1 MIYPIVLRRLTPK
14 IGFDWAVRVL
24 GFLTLFLAIVS
35 ILALRNKNDPK
46 KMRRIVPPGILQDW
60 PFILYTGGLF
70 LILVALYIPANYV
83 SSYSLTKH
91 ITSAEIAFYL
101 VPILQAANIGGRLL
115 AFFADQIG
123 PVNLTI
129 PALLVAAVLAF
140 SWISIHNEWG
150 IIAFAVL
157 YGVCFGTIQG
167 LGPGCVASLT
177 SNGTTLGSR
186 MVCVTLEKTVNL
198 ADYKRVGLL
207 VWHRLL
213 RYTDRDTSCWIDFGQ
228 Q

>member
-14 IGFDWAVRVL
+14 IGFQWAVRVL
-24 GFLTLFLAIVS
+24 GFLTLFLALVS
-35 ILALRNKNDPK
+35 ILALRNKNEPK
-46 KMRRIVPPGILQDW
+46 KMRRIVPPGLLHDW

-83 SSYSLTKH
+83 SSYSLTHH
-91 ITSAEIAFYL
+91 ITSPEIAFYL
-101 VPILQAANIGGRLL
+101 VPILQAANIAGRLL
-115 AFFADQIG
+115 AFFADSTG

-140 SWISIHNEWG
+140 SWISIHSQPR

-177 SNGTTLGSR
+177 SDVTTLGSR
-186 MVCVTLEKTVNL
+186 MVCAAMENL
-198 ADYKRVGLL
+198 VKYR
-207 VWHRLL
+207 
-213 RYTDRDTSCWIDFGQ
+213 
-228 Q
+228 